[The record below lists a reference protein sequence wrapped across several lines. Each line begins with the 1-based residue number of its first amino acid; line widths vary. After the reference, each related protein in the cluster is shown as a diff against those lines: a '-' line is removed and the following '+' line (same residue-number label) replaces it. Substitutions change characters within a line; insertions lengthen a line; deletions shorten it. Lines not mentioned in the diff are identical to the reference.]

1 MGVRACCDGGHTAY
15 DSRIDNINKDPLDR
29 QFGREMG
36 GWLNRAAK

>member
-15 DSRIDNINKDPLDR
+15 DIRINNHSKDPLDR

-36 GWLNRAAK
+36 GQLNRAVR